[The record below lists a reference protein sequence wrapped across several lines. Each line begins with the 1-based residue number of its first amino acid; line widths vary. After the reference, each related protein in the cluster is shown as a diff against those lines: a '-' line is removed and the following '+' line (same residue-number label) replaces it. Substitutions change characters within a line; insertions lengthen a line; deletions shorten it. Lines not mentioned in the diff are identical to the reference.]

1 MTPEGMKELQ
11 DALSVTNRIQNRHA
25 LMIEDH
31 QRWLESH
38 QRWMEEH
45 QRWAQERQKWEE
57 RMEVLMDQIAAAQLA
72 NAEGFRELREGLGDL
87 KATVQAFIDSLR
99 RGGNGRG

>member
-11 DALSVTNRIQNRHA
+11 EALAVTNRIQNRHA

-31 QRWLESH
+31 QRWLEAMQTHLLHTS
-38 QRWMEEH
+38 
-45 QRWAQERQKWEE
+45 AL
-57 RMEVLMDQIAAAQLA
+57 VDQIAASDLA
-72 NAEGFRELREGLGDL
+72 ARERMDKLEEDL
-87 KATVQAFIDSLR
+87 KRLQATVQAFIDSLR